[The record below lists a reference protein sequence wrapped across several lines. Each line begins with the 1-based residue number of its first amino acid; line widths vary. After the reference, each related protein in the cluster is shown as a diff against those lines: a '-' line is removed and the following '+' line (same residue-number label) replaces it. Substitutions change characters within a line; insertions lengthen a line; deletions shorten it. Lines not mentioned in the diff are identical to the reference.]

1 MVRLGAELA
10 LLLGLLLLTLHI
22 TVLRSSPLQQGNGTA
37 SAEQHRLNALPA
49 QGDPHGESGSSF
61 RPTHGDRRSAPFPHR
76 RTQSPHSATG
86 ILQRDGPGAFLLDLH
101 NFPDLSKTGVNGQN
115 PNIQVTIEVVDGLE
129 APEPE
134 KDLRKES
141 KPAWAAPN
149 WRNWWQRSSP
159 AVAAR
164 RPEEQDYPYDGDTD
178 DSNFLKPMEEWEQR
192 GGGKMHTEYG
202 PHVNGSRW
210 GVISLRCAFLL
221 IASTYRRTP
230 RPPSQLK
237 SNPRNGGSSPPGPD
251 CTLLLRTAAK
261 IRLNPAPGDPGA
273 RLRLF
278 GLAVL
283 QSGVPL
289 RVNKNA
295 FRNRWR
301 VSDADARLPTVSL
314 SNTKATACRIRTGV
328 TKVMKTDGAMDIYV
342 AIGDRERKGSEKNEF
357 ETLLEYRMD
366 SAALRG
372 GGSSFHH
379 TAIKTENLTDV
390 RLGPLRARPPS
401 RQRWRIIERCCC
413 WVLVNGLGLRVLAP
427 RFV

>member
-1 MVRLGAELA
+1 MGRASWVRLRG
-10 LLLGLLLLTLHI
+10 
-22 TVLRSSPLQQGNGTA
+22 VRSLSP
-37 SAEQHRLNALPA
+37 

-115 PNIQVTIEVVDGLE
+115 PNIQVLRTPAGPKETGDTRRASEQTQGSPTISADVNLASVNPVRTLARPPSCSRSARSEPVPSRTTQLWGASACPQVTIEVVDGLE

-202 PHVNGSRW
+202 
-210 GVISLRCAFLL
+210 
-221 IASTYRRTP
+221 
-230 RPPSQLK
+230 
-237 SNPRNGGSSPPGPD
+237 
-251 CTLLLRTAAK
+251 
-261 IRLNPAPGDPGA
+261 
-273 RLRLF
+273 
-278 GLAVL
+278 
-283 QSGVPL
+283 
-289 RVNKNA
+289 
-295 FRNRWR
+295 
-301 VSDADARLPTVSL
+301 
-314 SNTKATACRIRTGV
+314 
-328 TKVMKTDGAMDIYV
+328 
-342 AIGDRERKGSEKNEF
+342 E
-357 ETLLEYRMD
+357 
-366 SAALRG
+366 
-372 GGSSFHH
+372 
-379 TAIKTENLTDV
+379 
-390 RLGPLRARPPS
+390 
-401 RQRWRIIERCCC
+401 
-413 WVLVNGLGLRVLAP
+413 
-427 RFV
+427 